1 MDAQESMGEHAALKI
16 GAHLP
21 LDETG
26 DWSARRPG
34 AFEEGLEVFTHDA
47 VEERLLGLVAF
58 VANGSDFAGTGI
70 ETHRVRNRRADGR
83 LQAVRYETATRA
95 LIESVAGRM
104 RTTRLGSSVNLRL
117 SGRRTISAVAAGSR
131 DCANAGRRCLADT
144 RPSRTLG

>member
-58 VANGSDFAGTGI
+58 VANGSDFAGTGF
-70 ETHRVRNRRADGR
+70 
-83 LQAVRYETATRA
+83 
-95 LIESVAGRM
+95 
-104 RTTRLGSSVNLRL
+104 
-117 SGRRTISAVAAGSR
+117 GSR
-131 DCANAGRRCLADT
+131 WNRNWRAGGGRSTSYRIADADADEL
-144 RPSRTLG
+144 SA